1 MEPAEP
7 VTGKPQGGDPPGSR
21 ADDDMDLA
29 PSGPEPSQEALNA
42 AAEEACKEAE
52 EAEQLQKAQEAMD
65 AKAAKAQMILA
76 RMKAKTQPVGKVRIC
91 LPFHLLLDDLPA
103 TEKARARVV
112 DAIFHARNKD
122 LSMIT
127 NVAVINLPI
136 AAAVRATDKS
146 APTEYPCSR
155 SSSRPQR
162 SRSSS

>member
-65 AKAAKAQMILA
+65 AKAAKAQIILA
-76 RMKAKTQPVGKVRIC
+76 RMKAKTQPVWGKCASASPSTCCWTTCQRRERP
-91 LPFHLLLDDLPA
+91 LPG
-103 TEKARARVV
+103 
-112 DAIFHARNKD
+112 
-122 LSMIT
+122 
-127 NVAVINLPI
+127 
-136 AAAVRATDKS
+136 
-146 APTEYPCSR
+146 
-155 SSSRPQR
+155 
-162 SRSSS
+162 